1 MTQAADLELARRKAW
16 ADRINAELGLNVTVE
31 RATVV
36 MQPVQ
41 PEGAPE
47 ETPEVTE

>member
-36 MQPVQ
+36 MQPAQ